1 MFPILYSRTST
12 GAVQQWQIIVE
23 GDQYWTESGQVDG
36 AKTKSK
42 PTIVKGKNIGRANAT
57 TAEEQALKD
66 AQSKYDKQLK
76 TGYFED
82 INEIDNLK
90 YIEPM
95 LAKAYKDRADKVNHK
110 GALVQCKYN
119 GARCVAINSGL
130 FSRKG
135 EQFLAVPH
143 IEESLSSFFVQH
155 PNAFLDGE
163 LFNESL
169 RQQLNEIMS
178 LIRRTKHFTDDH
190 FARSREMIKFYVYD
204 GYGFEGT
211 TKDTP
216 YKERKAIIDRIV
228 KEYPFLEFVETIE
241 VNTPKEMWAVYDNY
255 VAQGHEGAI
264 LRFPD
269 SPYEHKRSS
278 LLLKLKPTDDAEFE
292 VIGVEEGAG
301 NWSGIAKIIN
311 CRMDDGREFNATFKG
326 TMAQAKEFLDNK
338 DKYIGKKYTIF
349 YNGFTGKGEGL
360 PNYAQFDYANS
371 VEESNK

>member
-1 MFPILYSRTST
+1 
-12 GAVQQWQIIVE
+12 
-23 GDQYWTESGQVDG
+23 
-36 AKTKSK
+36 
-42 PTIVKGKNIGRANAT
+42 
-57 TAEEQALKD
+57 
-66 AQSKYDKQLK
+66 
-76 TGYFED
+76 
-82 INEIDNLK
+82 
-90 YIEPM
+90 
-95 LAKAYKDRADKVNHK
+95 
-110 GALVQCKYN
+110 
-119 GARCVAINSGL
+119 
-130 FSRKG
+130 
-135 EQFLAVPH
+135 
-143 IEESLSSFFVQH
+143 
-155 PNAFLDGE
+155 
-163 LFNESL
+163 
-169 RQQLNEIMS
+169 
-178 LIRRTKHFTDDH
+178 
-190 FARSREMIKFYVYD
+190 
-204 GYGFEGT
+204 
-211 TKDTP
+211 
-216 YKERKAIIDRIV
+216 
-228 KEYPFLEFVETIE
+228 
-241 VNTPKEMWAVYDNY
+241 MWAVYDNY

>member
-12 GAVQQWQIIVE
+12 GAIQQWQIIVE
-23 GDQYWTESGQVDG
+23 GDQYWTESGQVGG
-36 AKTKSK
+36 AIVKSK
-42 PTIVKGKNIGRANAT
+42 PTTAKGKNTGKANAT
-57 TAEEQALKD
+57 TAEQQAVKD
-66 AQSKYDKQLK
+66 AQSKFDKQLK
-76 TGYFED
+76 TGYFQD

-95 LAKAYKDRADKVNHK
+95 LAKAYKDRADKVNHV
-110 GALVQCKYN
+110 GALVQCKFN
-119 GARCVAINSGL
+119 GARCVANIDGL
-130 FSRKG
+130 YSRKG

-143 IEESLSSFFVQH
+143 IEDSLKKFFARN
-155 PNAFLDGE
+155 PGAFLDGE
-163 LFNESL
+163 LFNEDL

-178 LIRRTKHFTDDH
+178 LIRRTKNFTPEH

-228 KEYPFLEFVETIE
+228 KEYPFLEFVETEEI
-241 VNTPKEMWAVYDNY
+241 NTPEEMWLVYDNY

-278 LLLKLKPTDDAEFE
+278 LLLKLKPTEDAEFE
-292 VIGVEEGAG
+292 VIDIQEGAG
-301 NWSGIAKIIN
+301 NWSGVAKIIT
-311 CRMDDGREFNATFKG
+311 CRYDDGREFNATFKG
-326 TMAQAKEFLDNK
+326 TMAQAKDFLKNK
-338 DKYIGKKYTIF
+338 DKYIGNRYTIF
-349 YNGFTGKGEGL
+349 YNGLTGKGEGL
-360 PNYAQFDYANS
+360 PNYAQFDYNNS
-371 VEESNK
+371 VNERDK